1 MKEAIIATHNPGKV
15 KEFKEI
21 LEPRGYEVK
30 SLAEIGFTEEIEET
44 GHTFEENAILKA
56 EAVAKAVN
64 KMVIADDSGLSVDN
78 LGGRPG
84 VYSAR
89 YAGEQKDDQANIDKV
104 LSELKGIEKEQ
115 RTARFRCALA
125 VSIPGE
131 ETKTVEGHVEGY
143 IAEEP
148 KGEYGFGYDP
158 IFIVK
163 DKDKTMAELT
173 SDEKIKSATGLT
185 HLKSCRSCWRH
196 KGSVYMNVLIISDS
210 HGLEEELQTIA
221 KRHEA
226 DVDLMIHCGDSELE
240 TGHPALE
247 PYSVVKGNC
256 DFIGDFKD
264 ELLLTAGSKKYWLRM
279 DTFMVLNRP
288 C

>member
-1 MKEAIIATHNPGKV
+1 MIIMKEAIIATHNPGKV

-21 LEPRGYEVK
+21 LEPKGYDVK
-30 SLAEIGFTEEIEET
+30 SLADIGFTEEIEET
-44 GHTFEENAILKA
+44 GQTFEENAILKA

-64 KMVIADDSGLSVDN
+64 KMVIADDSGLSIDN

-89 YAGEQKDDQANIDKV
+89 YAGEQKDDEANIDKV
-104 LSELKGIEKEQ
+104 LSELKGFEKEQ

-148 KGEYGFGYDP
+148 RGQYGFGYDP

-173 SDEKIKSATGLT
+173 SDEKNKISHRADA
-185 HLKSCRSCWRH
+185 LKKLS
-196 KGSVYMNVLIISDS
+196 KL
-210 HGLEEELQTIA
+210 LEA
-221 KRHEA
+221 
-226 DVDLMIHCGDSELE
+226 
-240 TGHPALE
+240 
-247 PYSVVKGNC
+247 
-256 DFIGDFKD
+256 
-264 ELLLTAGSKKYWLRM
+264 
-279 DTFMVLNRP
+279 
-288 C
+288 

>member
-1 MKEAIIATHNPGKV
+1 MIIMKEAIIATHNPGKV

-21 LEPRGYEVK
+21 LEPKGYDVK

-64 KMVIADDSGLSVDN
+64 KMVIADDSGLSIDN

-89 YAGEQKDDQANIDKV
+89 YAGEQKDDQANIAKV

-148 KGEYGFGYDP
+148 RGEYGFGYDP

-163 DKDKTMAELT
+163 DKDKTIAELT
-173 SDEKIKSATGLT
+173 SDEKNKISHRADA
-185 HLKSCRSCWRH
+185 LKKLS
-196 KGSVYMNVLIISDS
+196 KL
-210 HGLEEELQTIA
+210 LEA
-221 KRHEA
+221 
-226 DVDLMIHCGDSELE
+226 
-240 TGHPALE
+240 
-247 PYSVVKGNC
+247 
-256 DFIGDFKD
+256 
-264 ELLLTAGSKKYWLRM
+264 
-279 DTFMVLNRP
+279 
-288 C
+288 

>member
-21 LEPRGYEVK
+21 LEPRGYDVK
-30 SLAEIGFTEEIEET
+30 SLAEIGFAEEIEET

-64 KMVIADDSGLSVDN
+64 KMVIADDSGLSIDN

-89 YAGEQKDDQANIDKV
+89 YAGEQKDDQANIEKV

-148 KGEYGFGYDP
+148 RGEYGFGYDP

-173 SDEKIKSATGLT
+173 SDEKNKISHRADA
-185 HLKSCRSCWRH
+185 LKKLS
-196 KGSVYMNVLIISDS
+196 KL
-210 HGLEEELQTIA
+210 LEA
-221 KRHEA
+221 
-226 DVDLMIHCGDSELE
+226 
-240 TGHPALE
+240 
-247 PYSVVKGNC
+247 
-256 DFIGDFKD
+256 
-264 ELLLTAGSKKYWLRM
+264 
-279 DTFMVLNRP
+279 
-288 C
+288 

>member
-1 MKEAIIATHNPGKV
+1 MIIMKEAIIATHNPGKV

-21 LEPRGYEVK
+21 LEPKGYDVK

-64 KMVIADDSGLSVDN
+64 KMVIADDSGLSIDN

-89 YAGEQKDDQANIDKV
+89 YAGEQKDDQANINKV
-104 LSELKGIEKEQ
+104 ISELKGIEKEQ

-148 KGEYGFGYDP
+148 RGEYGFGYDP

-173 SDEKIKSATGLT
+173 SDEKNKISHRADA
-185 HLKSCRSCWRH
+185 LKKLS
-196 KGSVYMNVLIISDS
+196 KL
-210 HGLEEELQTIA
+210 LEA
-221 KRHEA
+221 
-226 DVDLMIHCGDSELE
+226 
-240 TGHPALE
+240 
-247 PYSVVKGNC
+247 
-256 DFIGDFKD
+256 
-264 ELLLTAGSKKYWLRM
+264 
-279 DTFMVLNRP
+279 
-288 C
+288 

>member
-1 MKEAIIATHNPGKV
+1 MIIMKEAIIATHNPGKV

-21 LEPRGYEVK
+21 LEPKGYDVK

-64 KMVIADDSGLSVDN
+64 KMVIADDSGLSIDN

-148 KGEYGFGYDP
+148 RGEYGFGYDP

-173 SDEKIKSATGLT
+173 SDKKNKISHRADA
-185 HLKSCRSCWRH
+185 LKKLS
-196 KGSVYMNVLIISDS
+196 KL
-210 HGLEEELQTIA
+210 LEA
-221 KRHEA
+221 
-226 DVDLMIHCGDSELE
+226 
-240 TGHPALE
+240 
-247 PYSVVKGNC
+247 
-256 DFIGDFKD
+256 
-264 ELLLTAGSKKYWLRM
+264 
-279 DTFMVLNRP
+279 
-288 C
+288 

>member
-1 MKEAIIATHNPGKV
+1 MIIMKEAIIATHNPGKV

-21 LEPRGYEVK
+21 LEPKGYDVK
-30 SLAEIGFTEEIEET
+30 SLADIGYTEEIEET
-44 GHTFEENAILKA
+44 GHTFEENAVLKA

-64 KMVIADDSGLSVDN
+64 KMVIADDSGLSIDN
-78 LGGRPG
+78 LGGSPG

-89 YAGEQKDDQANIDKV
+89 YAGEQKDDQANIVKV
-104 LSELKGIEKEQ
+104 LGELKGIEKEQ

-148 KGEYGFGYDP
+148 RGEYGFGYDP

-173 SDEKIKSATGLT
+173 SDKKNKISHRADA
-185 HLKSCRSCWRH
+185 LKKLS
-196 KGSVYMNVLIISDS
+196 KL
-210 HGLEEELQTIA
+210 LEA
-221 KRHEA
+221 
-226 DVDLMIHCGDSELE
+226 
-240 TGHPALE
+240 
-247 PYSVVKGNC
+247 
-256 DFIGDFKD
+256 
-264 ELLLTAGSKKYWLRM
+264 
-279 DTFMVLNRP
+279 
-288 C
+288 

>member
-21 LEPRGYEVK
+21 LEPRGYDVK

-56 EAVAKAVN
+56 EAVVKAVN
-64 KMVIADDSGLSVDN
+64 KMVIADDSGLSIDN

-89 YAGEQKDDQANIDKV
+89 YAGEQKDDQANIEKV

-148 KGEYGFGYDP
+148 RGEYGFGYDP

-173 SDEKIKSATGLT
+173 SDEKNKISHRADA
-185 HLKSCRSCWRH
+185 LKKLS
-196 KGSVYMNVLIISDS
+196 KL
-210 HGLEEELQTIA
+210 LEA
-221 KRHEA
+221 
-226 DVDLMIHCGDSELE
+226 
-240 TGHPALE
+240 
-247 PYSVVKGNC
+247 
-256 DFIGDFKD
+256 
-264 ELLLTAGSKKYWLRM
+264 
-279 DTFMVLNRP
+279 
-288 C
+288 

>member
-1 MKEAIIATHNPGKV
+1 MIIMKEAIIATHNPGKV

-21 LEPRGYEVK
+21 LEPRGYDVK

-64 KMVIADDSGLSVDN
+64 KMVIADDSGLSIDN

-89 YAGEQKDDQANIDKV
+89 YAGEQKDDQANIEKV

-115 RTARFRCALA
+115 RTARFRRALA

-148 KGEYGFGYDP
+148 RGEYGFGYDP

-173 SDEKIKSATGLT
+173 SDEKNKISHRADA
-185 HLKSCRSCWRH
+185 LKKLS
-196 KGSVYMNVLIISDS
+196 KL
-210 HGLEEELQTIA
+210 LEA
-221 KRHEA
+221 
-226 DVDLMIHCGDSELE
+226 
-240 TGHPALE
+240 
-247 PYSVVKGNC
+247 
-256 DFIGDFKD
+256 
-264 ELLLTAGSKKYWLRM
+264 
-279 DTFMVLNRP
+279 
-288 C
+288 

>member
-21 LEPRGYEVK
+21 LEPKGYDVK
-30 SLAEIGFTEEIEET
+30 SLADIGYTEEIEET
-44 GHTFEENAILKA
+44 GHTFEENAVLKA

-64 KMVIADDSGLSVDN
+64 KMVIADDSGLSIDN
-78 LGGRPG
+78 LGGSPG

-89 YAGEQKDDQANIDKV
+89 YAGEQKDDQANIVKV
-104 LSELKGIEKEQ
+104 LGELKGIEKEQ

-148 KGEYGFGYDP
+148 RGEYGFGYDP

-173 SDEKIKSATGLT
+173 SDEKNKISHRADA
-185 HLKSCRSCWRH
+185 LKKLS
-196 KGSVYMNVLIISDS
+196 KL
-210 HGLEEELQTIA
+210 LEA
-221 KRHEA
+221 
-226 DVDLMIHCGDSELE
+226 
-240 TGHPALE
+240 
-247 PYSVVKGNC
+247 
-256 DFIGDFKD
+256 
-264 ELLLTAGSKKYWLRM
+264 
-279 DTFMVLNRP
+279 
-288 C
+288 

>member
-1 MKEAIIATHNPGKV
+1 MIIMKEAIIATHNPGKV

-21 LEPRGYEVK
+21 LEPKGYEVK
-30 SLAEIGFTEEIEET
+30 SLAEIGFTDEIEET

-104 LSELKGIEKEQ
+104 LSELRGIEKEQ

-173 SDEKIKSATGLT
+173 SDEKNKISHRADA
-185 HLKSCRSCWRH
+185 LKKLS
-196 KGSVYMNVLIISDS
+196 KL
-210 HGLEEELQTIA
+210 LEA
-221 KRHEA
+221 
-226 DVDLMIHCGDSELE
+226 
-240 TGHPALE
+240 
-247 PYSVVKGNC
+247 
-256 DFIGDFKD
+256 
-264 ELLLTAGSKKYWLRM
+264 
-279 DTFMVLNRP
+279 
-288 C
+288 

>member
-21 LEPRGYEVK
+21 LQPKGYEVK
-30 SLAEIGFTEEIEET
+30 SLAEIGFTDEIEET

-104 LSELKGIEKEQ
+104 LSELRGIEKEQ

-148 KGEYGFGYDP
+148 RGEYGFGYDP

-173 SDEKIKSATGLT
+173 SDEKNKISHRADA
-185 HLKSCRSCWRH
+185 LKKLS
-196 KGSVYMNVLIISDS
+196 KL
-210 HGLEEELQTIA
+210 LEA
-221 KRHEA
+221 
-226 DVDLMIHCGDSELE
+226 
-240 TGHPALE
+240 
-247 PYSVVKGNC
+247 
-256 DFIGDFKD
+256 
-264 ELLLTAGSKKYWLRM
+264 
-279 DTFMVLNRP
+279 
-288 C
+288 

>member
-21 LEPRGYEVK
+21 LEPKGYDVK

-56 EAVAKAVN
+56 EAVARAVN
-64 KMVIADDSGLSVDN
+64 KMVIADDSGLSIDN
-78 LGGRPG
+78 LGGKPG

-148 KGEYGFGYDP
+148 RGEYGFGYDP

-173 SDEKIKSATGLT
+173 SDEKNKISHRADA
-185 HLKSCRSCWRH
+185 LKKLS
-196 KGSVYMNVLIISDS
+196 KL
-210 HGLEEELQTIA
+210 LEA
-221 KRHEA
+221 
-226 DVDLMIHCGDSELE
+226 
-240 TGHPALE
+240 
-247 PYSVVKGNC
+247 
-256 DFIGDFKD
+256 
-264 ELLLTAGSKKYWLRM
+264 
-279 DTFMVLNRP
+279 
-288 C
+288 

>member
-1 MKEAIIATHNPGKV
+1 MIIMKEAIIATHNPGKV

-21 LEPRGYEVK
+21 LEPKGYEVK
-30 SLAEIGFTEEIEET
+30 SLAEIGFTDEIEET

-104 LSELKGIEKEQ
+104 LSELKGSEKEQ

-173 SDEKIKSATGLT
+173 SDEKNKISHRADA
-185 HLKSCRSCWRH
+185 LKKLS
-196 KGSVYMNVLIISDS
+196 KL
-210 HGLEEELQTIA
+210 LEA
-221 KRHEA
+221 
-226 DVDLMIHCGDSELE
+226 
-240 TGHPALE
+240 
-247 PYSVVKGNC
+247 
-256 DFIGDFKD
+256 
-264 ELLLTAGSKKYWLRM
+264 
-279 DTFMVLNRP
+279 
-288 C
+288 

>member
-21 LEPRGYEVK
+21 LEPKGYDVK

-64 KMVIADDSGLSVDN
+64 KMVIADDSGLSIDN

-143 IAEEP
+143 IADEP
-148 KGEYGFGYDP
+148 RGEYGFGYDP

-173 SDEKIKSATGLT
+173 SDEKIKSAIGLT
-185 HLKSCRSCWRH
+185 RLKSWLSFWRH
-196 KGSVYMNVLIISDS
+196 KGEPCN
-210 HGLEEELQTIA
+210 E
-221 KRHEA
+221 RA
-226 DVDLMIHCGDSELE
+226 D
-240 TGHPALE
+240 
-247 PYSVVKGNC
+247 YQ
-256 DFIGDFKD
+256 
-264 ELLLTAGSKKYWLRM
+264 
-279 DTFMVLNRP
+279 
-288 C
+288 

>member
-1 MKEAIIATHNPGKV
+1 MIIMKEAIIATHNPGKV

-21 LEPRGYEVK
+21 LEPRGYDVK

-64 KMVIADDSGLSVDN
+64 KMVIADDSGLSIDN

-89 YAGEQKDDQANIDKV
+89 YAGEQKDDQANIEKV

-148 KGEYGFGYDP
+148 RGEYGFGYDP
-158 IFIVK
+158 IFSVK

-173 SDEKIKSATGLT
+173 SDEKNKISHRADA
-185 HLKSCRSCWRH
+185 LKKLS
-196 KGSVYMNVLIISDS
+196 KL
-210 HGLEEELQTIA
+210 LEA
-221 KRHEA
+221 
-226 DVDLMIHCGDSELE
+226 
-240 TGHPALE
+240 
-247 PYSVVKGNC
+247 
-256 DFIGDFKD
+256 
-264 ELLLTAGSKKYWLRM
+264 
-279 DTFMVLNRP
+279 
-288 C
+288 

>member
-1 MKEAIIATHNPGKV
+1 MIIMKEAIIATHNPGKV
-15 KEFKEI
+15 KEFKDI
-21 LEPRGYEVK
+21 LAPKGYDVK
-30 SLAEIGFTEEIEET
+30 SLADIGFLEEIEET
-44 GHTFEENAILKA
+44 GHTFEENAVLKA

-78 LGGRPG
+78 LGGSPG

-89 YAGEQKDDQANIDKV
+89 YAGEQKDDMANINKV
-104 LSELKGIEKEQ
+104 LQKLKGIEKEQ

-148 KGEYGFGYDP
+148 IGENGFGYDP

-173 SDEKIKSATGLT
+173 SDEKNKISHRANA
-185 HLKSCRSCWRH
+185 LKKLSQ
-196 KGSVYMNVLIISDS
+196 L
-210 HGLEEELQTIA
+210 LE
-221 KRHEA
+221 
-226 DVDLMIHCGDSELE
+226 G
-240 TGHPALE
+240 
-247 PYSVVKGNC
+247 
-256 DFIGDFKD
+256 
-264 ELLLTAGSKKYWLRM
+264 
-279 DTFMVLNRP
+279 
-288 C
+288 

>member
-15 KEFKEI
+15 KEHKEI
-21 LEPRGYEVK
+21 LEPRGYDVK

-44 GHTFEENAILKA
+44 GHTFEENAIMKA

-64 KMVIADDSGLSVDN
+64 KMVIADDSGLSIDN

-89 YAGEQKDDQANIDKV
+89 YAGEQKDDQANIEKV

-148 KGEYGFGYDP
+148 RGEYGFGYDP

-173 SDEKIKSATGLT
+173 SDEKNKISHRADA
-185 HLKSCRSCWRH
+185 LKKLS
-196 KGSVYMNVLIISDS
+196 KL
-210 HGLEEELQTIA
+210 LEA
-221 KRHEA
+221 
-226 DVDLMIHCGDSELE
+226 
-240 TGHPALE
+240 
-247 PYSVVKGNC
+247 
-256 DFIGDFKD
+256 
-264 ELLLTAGSKKYWLRM
+264 
-279 DTFMVLNRP
+279 
-288 C
+288 

>member
-1 MKEAIIATHNPGKV
+1 MIIMKEAIIATHNPGKV

-21 LEPRGYEVK
+21 LEPRGYDVK

-44 GHTFEENAILKA
+44 GHTFEENAILKV

-64 KMVIADDSGLSVDN
+64 KMVIADDSGLSIDN

-89 YAGEQKDDQANIDKV
+89 YAGEQKDDQANIEKV

-148 KGEYGFGYDP
+148 RGEYGFGYDP

-173 SDEKIKSATGLT
+173 SDEKNKISHRADA
-185 HLKSCRSCWRH
+185 LKKLS
-196 KGSVYMNVLIISDS
+196 KL
-210 HGLEEELQTIA
+210 LEA
-221 KRHEA
+221 
-226 DVDLMIHCGDSELE
+226 
-240 TGHPALE
+240 
-247 PYSVVKGNC
+247 
-256 DFIGDFKD
+256 
-264 ELLLTAGSKKYWLRM
+264 
-279 DTFMVLNRP
+279 
-288 C
+288 

>member
-1 MKEAIIATHNPGKV
+1 MIIMKEAIIATHNPGKV

-21 LEPRGYEVK
+21 LEPRGYDVK

-64 KMVIADDSGLSVDN
+64 KMVIADDSGLSIDN

-89 YAGEQKDDQANIDKV
+89 YAGEQKDDQANIEKV

-148 KGEYGFGYDP
+148 RGEYGFGYDP

-173 SDEKIKSATGLT
+173 SEEKNKISHRADA
-185 HLKSCRSCWRH
+185 LKKLS
-196 KGSVYMNVLIISDS
+196 KL
-210 HGLEEELQTIA
+210 LEA
-221 KRHEA
+221 
-226 DVDLMIHCGDSELE
+226 
-240 TGHPALE
+240 
-247 PYSVVKGNC
+247 
-256 DFIGDFKD
+256 
-264 ELLLTAGSKKYWLRM
+264 
-279 DTFMVLNRP
+279 
-288 C
+288 

>member
-1 MKEAIIATHNPGKV
+1 MKEAIIATHNQGKV

-21 LEPRGYEVK
+21 LEPKGYSVS

-89 YAGEQKDDQANIDKV
+89 YAGEAKDDKANMDKV

-125 VSIPGE
+125 VSMPGQ
-131 ETKTVEGHVEGY
+131 ETKRSKVML
-143 IAEEP
+143 
-148 KGEYGFGYDP
+148 KGILRKDP
-158 IFIVK
+158 RGI
-163 DKDKTMAELT
+163 TG
-173 SDEKIKSATGLT
+173 SA
-185 HLKSCRSCWRH
+185 
-196 KGSVYMNVLIISDS
+196 
-210 HGLEEELQTIA
+210 
-221 KRHEA
+221 
-226 DVDLMIHCGDSELE
+226 MI
-240 TGHPALE
+240 P
-247 PYSVVKGNC
+247 
-256 DFIGDFKD
+256 F
-264 ELLLTAGSKKYWLRM
+264 LL
-279 DTFMVLNRP
+279 
-288 C
+288 

>member
-15 KEFKEI
+15 NEFKEI
-21 LEPRGYEVK
+21 LEPRGYDVK

-64 KMVIADDSGLSVDN
+64 KMVIADDSGLSIDN

-89 YAGEQKDDQANIDKV
+89 YAGEQKDDQANIEKV

-148 KGEYGFGYDP
+148 RGEYGFGYDP

-173 SDEKIKSATGLT
+173 SDEKNKISHRADA
-185 HLKSCRSCWRH
+185 LKKLS
-196 KGSVYMNVLIISDS
+196 KL
-210 HGLEEELQTIA
+210 LEA
-221 KRHEA
+221 
-226 DVDLMIHCGDSELE
+226 
-240 TGHPALE
+240 
-247 PYSVVKGNC
+247 
-256 DFIGDFKD
+256 
-264 ELLLTAGSKKYWLRM
+264 
-279 DTFMVLNRP
+279 
-288 C
+288 

>member
-21 LEPRGYEVK
+21 LEPIGYDVK

-64 KMVIADDSGLSVDN
+64 KMVIADDSGLSIDN

-89 YAGEQKDDQANIDKV
+89 YAGEQKDDQANIEKV

-115 RTARFRCALA
+115 RTARFRRALA

-148 KGEYGFGYDP
+148 RGEYGFGYDP

-173 SDEKIKSATGLT
+173 SDEKNKISHRADA
-185 HLKSCRSCWRH
+185 LKKLS
-196 KGSVYMNVLIISDS
+196 KL
-210 HGLEEELQTIA
+210 LEA
-221 KRHEA
+221 
-226 DVDLMIHCGDSELE
+226 
-240 TGHPALE
+240 
-247 PYSVVKGNC
+247 
-256 DFIGDFKD
+256 
-264 ELLLTAGSKKYWLRM
+264 
-279 DTFMVLNRP
+279 
-288 C
+288 

>member
-15 KEFKEI
+15 KEFKDI
-21 LEPRGYEVK
+21 LVPKGYDVK
-30 SLAEIGFTEEIEET
+30 SLADIGFLEEIEET
-44 GHTFEENAILKA
+44 GHTFEENAVLKA

-78 LGGRPG
+78 LGGSPG

-89 YAGEQKDDQANIDKV
+89 YAGEQKDDTANINKV
-104 LSELKGIEKEQ
+104 LQELRGIEKEQ

-148 KGEYGFGYDP
+148 KGENGFGYDP

-173 SDEKIKSATGLT
+173 SDEKNKISHRANA
-185 HLKSCRSCWRH
+185 LKKLSQ
-196 KGSVYMNVLIISDS
+196 L
-210 HGLEEELQTIA
+210 LE
-221 KRHEA
+221 
-226 DVDLMIHCGDSELE
+226 G
-240 TGHPALE
+240 
-247 PYSVVKGNC
+247 
-256 DFIGDFKD
+256 
-264 ELLLTAGSKKYWLRM
+264 
-279 DTFMVLNRP
+279 
-288 C
+288 

>member
-21 LEPRGYEVK
+21 LEPKGYDVK

-56 EAVAKAVN
+56 EAVARAVN
-64 KMVIADDSGLSVDN
+64 KMVIADDSGLSIDN

-148 KGEYGFGYDP
+148 RGEYGFGYDP

-163 DKDKTMAELT
+163 DKDKTMAEIT
-173 SDEKIKSATGLT
+173 SDEKNKISHRADA
-185 HLKSCRSCWRH
+185 LKKLS
-196 KGSVYMNVLIISDS
+196 KL
-210 HGLEEELQTIA
+210 LEA
-221 KRHEA
+221 
-226 DVDLMIHCGDSELE
+226 
-240 TGHPALE
+240 
-247 PYSVVKGNC
+247 
-256 DFIGDFKD
+256 
-264 ELLLTAGSKKYWLRM
+264 
-279 DTFMVLNRP
+279 
-288 C
+288 

>member
-1 MKEAIIATHNPGKV
+1 MIIMKEAIIATHNPGKV

-21 LEPRGYEVK
+21 LEPRGYDVK

-64 KMVIADDSGLSVDN
+64 KMVIADDSGLSIDN

-89 YAGEQKDDQANIDKV
+89 YAGEQKDDQANIEKV

-131 ETKTVEGHVEGY
+131 ETKTVEGQVEGY

-148 KGEYGFGYDP
+148 RGEYGFGYDP

-173 SDEKIKSATGLT
+173 SDEKNKISHRADA
-185 HLKSCRSCWRH
+185 LKKLS
-196 KGSVYMNVLIISDS
+196 KL
-210 HGLEEELQTIA
+210 LEA
-221 KRHEA
+221 
-226 DVDLMIHCGDSELE
+226 
-240 TGHPALE
+240 
-247 PYSVVKGNC
+247 
-256 DFIGDFKD
+256 
-264 ELLLTAGSKKYWLRM
+264 
-279 DTFMVLNRP
+279 
-288 C
+288 

>member
-21 LEPRGYEVK
+21 LEPRGYDVK

-64 KMVIADDSGLSVDN
+64 KMVIADDSGLSIDN

-89 YAGEQKDDQANIDKV
+89 YAGEQKDDQANIEKV

-148 KGEYGFGYDP
+148 RGEYGFGYDP

-173 SDEKIKSATGLT
+173 SDEKNKISHRADA
-185 HLKSCRSCWRH
+185 LKKLS
-196 KGSVYMNVLIISDS
+196 KL
-210 HGLEEELQTIA
+210 LEA
-221 KRHEA
+221 
-226 DVDLMIHCGDSELE
+226 
-240 TGHPALE
+240 
-247 PYSVVKGNC
+247 
-256 DFIGDFKD
+256 
-264 ELLLTAGSKKYWLRM
+264 
-279 DTFMVLNRP
+279 
-288 C
+288 

>member
-15 KEFKEI
+15 KEFKDI
-21 LEPRGYEVK
+21 LASKGYDVK
-30 SLAEIGFTEEIEET
+30 SLADIGFLEEIEET
-44 GHTFEENAILKA
+44 GHTFEENAVLKA

-78 LGGRPG
+78 LGGSPG

-89 YAGEQKDDQANIDKV
+89 YAGEQKDDMANINKV
-104 LSELKGIEKEQ
+104 LQELKGIEKEQ

-148 KGEYGFGYDP
+148 KGENGFGYDP

-173 SDEKIKSATGLT
+173 SDEKNKISHRANA
-185 HLKSCRSCWRH
+185 LKKLSQ
-196 KGSVYMNVLIISDS
+196 L
-210 HGLEEELQTIA
+210 LE
-221 KRHEA
+221 
-226 DVDLMIHCGDSELE
+226 G
-240 TGHPALE
+240 
-247 PYSVVKGNC
+247 
-256 DFIGDFKD
+256 
-264 ELLLTAGSKKYWLRM
+264 
-279 DTFMVLNRP
+279 
-288 C
+288 

>member
-21 LEPRGYEVK
+21 LEPRGYDVK

-56 EAVAKAVN
+56 EAVAKVVN
-64 KMVIADDSGLSVDN
+64 KMVIADDSGLSIDN

-89 YAGEQKDDQANIDKV
+89 YAGEQKDDQANIEKV

-148 KGEYGFGYDP
+148 RGEYGFGYDP

-173 SDEKIKSATGLT
+173 SDEKNKISHRADA
-185 HLKSCRSCWRH
+185 LKKLS
-196 KGSVYMNVLIISDS
+196 KL
-210 HGLEEELQTIA
+210 LEA
-221 KRHEA
+221 
-226 DVDLMIHCGDSELE
+226 
-240 TGHPALE
+240 
-247 PYSVVKGNC
+247 
-256 DFIGDFKD
+256 
-264 ELLLTAGSKKYWLRM
+264 
-279 DTFMVLNRP
+279 
-288 C
+288 

>member
-1 MKEAIIATHNPGKV
+1 MIIMKEAIIATHNPGKV

-21 LEPRGYEVK
+21 LEPRGYDVQ

-64 KMVIADDSGLSVDN
+64 KMVIADDSGLSIDN

-89 YAGEQKDDQANIDKV
+89 YAGEQKDDQANIEKV

-148 KGEYGFGYDP
+148 RGEYGFGYDP

-173 SDEKIKSATGLT
+173 SDEKNKISHRADA
-185 HLKSCRSCWRH
+185 LKKLS
-196 KGSVYMNVLIISDS
+196 KL
-210 HGLEEELQTIA
+210 LEA
-221 KRHEA
+221 
-226 DVDLMIHCGDSELE
+226 
-240 TGHPALE
+240 
-247 PYSVVKGNC
+247 
-256 DFIGDFKD
+256 
-264 ELLLTAGSKKYWLRM
+264 
-279 DTFMVLNRP
+279 
-288 C
+288 

>member
-1 MKEAIIATHNPGKV
+1 MIIMKEAIIATHNPGKV

-21 LEPRGYEVK
+21 LEPKGYDVK
-30 SLAEIGFTEEIEET
+30 SLADIGYTEEIEET
-44 GHTFEENAILKA
+44 GHTFEENAVLKA

-64 KMVIADDSGLSVDN
+64 KMVIADDSGLSIDN
-78 LGGRPG
+78 LGGSPG

-89 YAGEQKDDQANIDKV
+89 YAGEQRDDQANIVKV
-104 LSELKGIEKEQ
+104 LGELKGIEKEQ

-148 KGEYGFGYDP
+148 RGEYGFGYDP

-173 SDEKIKSATGLT
+173 SDEKNKISHRADA
-185 HLKSCRSCWRH
+185 LKKLS
-196 KGSVYMNVLIISDS
+196 KL
-210 HGLEEELQTIA
+210 LEA
-221 KRHEA
+221 
-226 DVDLMIHCGDSELE
+226 
-240 TGHPALE
+240 
-247 PYSVVKGNC
+247 
-256 DFIGDFKD
+256 
-264 ELLLTAGSKKYWLRM
+264 
-279 DTFMVLNRP
+279 
-288 C
+288 

>member
-1 MKEAIIATHNPGKV
+1 MIIMKEAIIATHNPGKV

-21 LEPRGYEVK
+21 LEPKGYDVK
-30 SLAEIGFTEEIEET
+30 SLAEIGYTEEIEET

-64 KMVIADDSGLSVDN
+64 KMVIADDSGLSIDN

-104 LSELKGIEKEQ
+104 LNELKGIEKEQ

-125 VSIPGE
+125 VSNPGE

-148 KGEYGFGYDP
+148 RGEYGFGYDP

-163 DKDKTMAELT
+163 DKDQTMAELT
-173 SDEKIKSATGLT
+173 SDEKNKISHRADA
-185 HLKSCRSCWRH
+185 LKKLS
-196 KGSVYMNVLIISDS
+196 KL
-210 HGLEEELQTIA
+210 LEA
-221 KRHEA
+221 
-226 DVDLMIHCGDSELE
+226 
-240 TGHPALE
+240 
-247 PYSVVKGNC
+247 
-256 DFIGDFKD
+256 
-264 ELLLTAGSKKYWLRM
+264 
-279 DTFMVLNRP
+279 
-288 C
+288 

>member
-1 MKEAIIATHNPGKV
+1 MIIMKEAIIATHNPGKV

-21 LEPRGYEVK
+21 LEPKGYEVK
-30 SLAEIGFTEEIEET
+30 SLAEIGFTDEIEET

-64 KMVIADDSGLSVDN
+64 KMVIADDSGLSIDN

-104 LSELKGIEKEQ
+104 LSELRGIEKEQ

-143 IAEEP
+143 IAEESR
-148 KGEYGFGYDP
+148 GEYGFGYDP

-173 SDEKIKSATGLT
+173 SDEKNKISHRADA
-185 HLKSCRSCWRH
+185 LKKLS
-196 KGSVYMNVLIISDS
+196 KL
-210 HGLEEELQTIA
+210 LEA
-221 KRHEA
+221 
-226 DVDLMIHCGDSELE
+226 
-240 TGHPALE
+240 
-247 PYSVVKGNC
+247 
-256 DFIGDFKD
+256 
-264 ELLLTAGSKKYWLRM
+264 
-279 DTFMVLNRP
+279 
-288 C
+288 

>member
-21 LEPRGYEVK
+21 LEPKGYDVK

-64 KMVIADDSGLSVDN
+64 KMVIADDSGLSIDN

-89 YAGEQKDDQANIDKV
+89 YAGEQKDDQANIAKV

-148 KGEYGFGYDP
+148 RGEYGFGYDP

-163 DKDKTMAELT
+163 DKDKTIAELT
-173 SDEKIKSATGLT
+173 SDEKNKISHRADA
-185 HLKSCRSCWRH
+185 LKKLS
-196 KGSVYMNVLIISDS
+196 KL
-210 HGLEEELQTIA
+210 LEA
-221 KRHEA
+221 
-226 DVDLMIHCGDSELE
+226 
-240 TGHPALE
+240 
-247 PYSVVKGNC
+247 
-256 DFIGDFKD
+256 
-264 ELLLTAGSKKYWLRM
+264 
-279 DTFMVLNRP
+279 
-288 C
+288 

>member
-1 MKEAIIATHNPGKV
+1 MIIMKEAIIATHNPGKV

-21 LEPRGYEVK
+21 LEPKGYDVK

-56 EAVAKAVN
+56 EAVARAVN
-64 KMVIADDSGLSVDN
+64 KMVIADDSGLSIDN
-78 LGGRPG
+78 LGGKPG

-104 LSELKGIEKEQ
+104 LRELKGIEKEQ

-125 VSIPGE
+125 VSIPGA

-148 KGEYGFGYDP
+148 RGEYGFGYDP

-173 SDEKIKSATGLT
+173 SDEKNKISHRADA
-185 HLKSCRSCWRH
+185 LKKLS
-196 KGSVYMNVLIISDS
+196 KL
-210 HGLEEELQTIA
+210 LEA
-221 KRHEA
+221 
-226 DVDLMIHCGDSELE
+226 
-240 TGHPALE
+240 
-247 PYSVVKGNC
+247 
-256 DFIGDFKD
+256 
-264 ELLLTAGSKKYWLRM
+264 
-279 DTFMVLNRP
+279 
-288 C
+288 